1 MIFGTVII
9 KNLLQ
14 WLFLFSHYYGYVLEL
29 LAQSEY
35 GLPYYKVC
43 QLQCIEMA
51 IWPLLYVK
59 KEWCESNLSGKVS
72 YIIFK
77 ITKNEL
83 LFVKI
88 NKISKYIP

>member
-1 MIFGTVII
+1 MIVSI
-9 KNLLQ
+9 
-14 WLFLFSHYYGYVLEL
+14 SHYYDYVLEL

-35 GLPYYKVC
+35 GLPYCKVC

-59 KEWCESNLSGKVS
+59 KEWRESNLSGKVS
-72 YIIFK
+72 YRIFK